1 MAVNIDDSETKNVIT
16 EALDRHNFYRK
27 KHNVPPL
34 KINSK
39 LNDISQNWADEL
51 AKRDVA
57 SHRPNNA
64 YVHFT
69 QLIWKDSSELGVG
82 ASKSSKSGKLYVVC
96 NYDPHGNIRSQF
108 KDQVL
113 QASG

>member
-1 MAVNIDDSETKNVIT
+1 MAVN
-16 EALDRHNFYRK
+16 
-27 KHNVPPL
+27 
-34 KINSK
+34 

-64 YVHFT
+64 YGSNNDMAACTKSFHFT